1 MPEDPGLGLAISRQY
16 VRIMGGELEVEPGA
30 QPGGGS
36 VFHFTIEAEEADAG
50 EPLSHLPQLA
60 PMHQGRRVLIVDDG
74 VDGRH
79 LLRSMLVPAGFAV
92 QEAAD
97 GVEALDVI
105 ATWQPEL
112 VLMDWRMPVLDGLE
126 AARRLRADHSLPQPR
141 VVLLTA
147 SAFGGERQQAQAA
160 GADDF
165 LHKPV
170 EQDKLFRMLQ
180 QQLAV
185 QYVEGAL
192 P

>member
-1 MPEDPGLGLAISRQY
+1 
-16 VRIMGGELEVEPGA
+16 
-30 QPGGGS
+30 
-36 VFHFTIEAEEADAG
+36 
-50 EPLSHLPQLA
+50 
-60 PMHQGRRVLIVDDG
+60 
-74 VDGRH
+74 
-79 LLRSMLVPAGFAV
+79 MLVPAGFEV
-92 QEAAD
+92 QEASD

-126 AARRLRADHSLPQPR
+126 ATRRLRADHSLPQPR